1 MAPPHMEVTLDK
13 WQKWVS
19 ALIEGDNSVVANLNS
34 AADDLERNIK
44 LQNEGKWGTEE
55 GPQAFARVY
64 KSYLEQEVAA
74 LRAMAENAGNFAAK
88 VQIAIGKLQDGDT
101 TAEATLNEEIASID
115 AVYVSP
121 QKSALLSSKDPTVH
135 ILGLADQ
142 YRY

>member
-1 MAPPHMEVTLDK
+1 MEVTLDK

-19 ALIEGDNSVVANLNS
+19 ALIEGDNSIVAKLNQ
-34 AADDLERNIK
+34 AANDLERNIK

-64 KSYLEQEVAA
+64 KSYLEQEVTA
-74 LRAMAENAGNFAAK
+74 LRAMAANAEKFAGK
-88 VQIAIGKLQDGDT
+88 VQDAIKNLKNGDT
-101 TAEATLNEEIASID
+101 TAEATLNEEITNID

-142 YRY
+142 YYY

>member
-1 MAPPHMEVTLDK
+1 MAPNMEVTLDK

-19 ALIEGDNSVVANLNS
+19 ALIEGDNSVVAKLNQ
-34 AADDLERNIK
+34 AANDLERNIK
-44 LQNEGKWGTEE
+44 LQNEDKWGTEE

-74 LRAMAENAGNFAAK
+74 LRAMAVNAGKFAGK
-88 VQIAIGKLQDGDT
+88 VQEAIKNLKDGDT
-101 TAEATLNEEIASID
+101 TAEATLNEAIASID

-142 YRY
+142 YHY

>member
-1 MAPPHMEVTLDK
+1 MEVTLDK

-19 ALIEGDNSVVANLNS
+19 ALIEGDNSVVANLNT

-74 LRAMAENAGNFAAK
+74 LRAMADNAGKFAGK
-88 VQIAIGKLQDGDT
+88 VQEAITNLKNGDT
-101 TAEATLNEEIASID
+101 TAEVTLNEEIASID

>member
-1 MAPPHMEVTLDK
+1 MEVTLDK

-19 ALIEGDNSVVANLNS
+19 ALIEGDNSVVANPNS

>member
-1 MAPPHMEVTLDK
+1 MPSLTRLTTGGVLNPLKNTTNTSHNELLHQDPLQPPLEPRLDK

-19 ALIEGDNSVVANLNS
+19 ALIEGDDCVVANLNS

-74 LRAMAENAGNFAAK
+74 LRAMADNAGKFAGK
-88 VQIAIGKLQDGDT
+88 VQEAITNLKNG
-101 TAEATLNEEIASID
+101 EPVNFS
-115 AVYVSP
+115 VY
-121 QKSALLSSKDPTVH
+121 
-135 ILGLADQ
+135 GG
-142 YRY
+142 

>member
-1 MAPPHMEVTLDK
+1 MEVTLDK

-19 ALIEGDNSVVANLNS
+19 ALIEGDNSVVTKLNKAAN
-34 AADDLERNIK
+34 DLERNIK

-55 GPQAFARVY
+55 RPQAFARVY

>member
-1 MAPPHMEVTLDK
+1 M
-13 WQKWVS
+13 S
-19 ALIEGDNSVVANLNS
+19 ALIEGDDSIVAKLNN
-34 AADDLERNIK
+34 AANDLERNIE

-74 LRAMAENAGNFAAK
+74 LRAMAGNAGKFAGK
-88 VQIAIGKLQDGDT
+88 VQEAITNLKNGDT

-115 AVYVSP
+115 AVYVSA

-142 YRY
+142 YHY

>member
-1 MAPPHMEVTLDK
+1 MEVTLDK

-19 ALIEGDNSVVANLNS
+19 ALIEGDDCVVANLNS

-44 LQNEGKWGTEE
+44 LQNE

-74 LRAMAENAGNFAAK
+74 LRAMADNAGKFAGK
-88 VQIAIGKLQDGDT
+88 VQEAITNLKNGDT

>member
-1 MAPPHMEVTLDK
+1 MEVTLDK

-19 ALIEGDNSVVANLNS
+19 ALIEGDNSIVAKLNN
-34 AADDLERNIK
+34 AANDLERNIK
-44 LQNEGKWGTEE
+44 LQNEDKWGTEE

-74 LRAMAENAGNFAAK
+74 LRAMAVNAGKFAEK
-88 VQIAIGKLQDGDT
+88 VQEAIKNLKNGDA
-101 TAEATLNEEIASID
+101 TAEETLNEEIASID

-142 YRY
+142 YDY

>member
-1 MAPPHMEVTLDK
+1 MAPPNMEVTLDK

-19 ALIEGDNSVVANLNS
+19 ALIEGDNSVVANLNA

-74 LRAMAENAGNFAAK
+74 LRAMADNAGKFAGK
-88 VQIAIGKLQDGDT
+88 VQEAITNLKNGDT
-101 TAEATLNEEIASID
+101 TAEATLNEAIASID

>member
-1 MAPPHMEVTLDK
+1 MEVTLDK

-19 ALIEGDNSVVANLNS
+19 ALIEGDGCVVANLNS

-74 LRAMAENAGNFAAK
+74 LRAMADNAGKFAGK
-88 VQIAIGKLQDGDT
+88 VQEAITNLKNGDT

>member
-1 MAPPHMEVTLDK
+1 
-13 WQKWVS
+13 
-19 ALIEGDNSVVANLNS
+19 
-34 AADDLERNIK
+34 
-44 LQNEGKWGTEE
+44 
-55 GPQAFARVY
+55 
-64 KSYLEQEVAA
+64 
-74 LRAMAENAGNFAAK
+74 MAENAGNFAAK

>member
-1 MAPPHMEVTLDK
+1 MTG
-13 WQKWVS
+13 S
-19 ALIEGDNSVVANLNS
+19 
-34 AADDLERNIK
+34 
-44 LQNEGKWGTEE
+44 GKWGTEE

-74 LRAMAENAGNFAAK
+74 LRAMADNAGKFAGK
-88 VQIAIGKLQDGDT
+88 VQEAITNLKNGDT

>member
-1 MAPPHMEVTLDK
+1 MEVTLDK

-19 ALIEGDNSVVANLNS
+19 ALIEGDNSVVSNLNS

-74 LRAMAENAGNFAAK
+74 LRAMADNAGKFAGK
-88 VQIAIGKLQDGDT
+88 VQEAITNLKNGDT

>member
-1 MAPPHMEVTLDK
+1 MEVTLDK

-55 GPQAFARVY
+55 AFARVY

>member
-1 MAPPHMEVTLDK
+1 M
-13 WQKWVS
+13 S
-19 ALIEGDNSVVANLNS
+19 ALIEGDDSIVAKLNN
-34 AADDLERNIK
+34 AANDLERNIK

-74 LRAMAENAGNFAAK
+74 LRAMAGNAGKFAGK
-88 VQIAIGKLQDGDT
+88 VQEAITNLKNGDT

-115 AVYVSP
+115 AVYVSA